1 MNKIGSAGVEGSP
14 NVVTTAKKRLPGIA
28 IQQTLFETFK
38 PEKRYDCILAL
49 HVLEHVDGPV
59 KLLKQMRTWLAD
71 SGSIVIIVPNKNSLH
86 RQLAVNMGLQ
96 KELDDFS
103 ARDVA
108 VGHQRVYCHDSLQ
121 HDVEAAG
128 FKVLDKTGFFLKT
141 LPNSMMLDHSESLIH
156 ALNEISPQVP
166 VELLANIGMVIK

>member
-1 MNKIGSAGVEGSP
+1 LS
-14 NVVTTAKKRLPGIA
+14 GIP
-28 IQQTLFETFK
+28 ITQTLFESFNPK
-38 PEKRYDCILAL
+38 KRYDCILAL
-49 HVLEHVDGPV
+49 HVLEHVDEPV
-59 KLLKQMRTWLAD
+59 KLLRQMRSWLSDA
-71 SGSIVIIVPNKNSLH
+71 GSIVIIVPNKNSLH

-128 FKVLDKTGFFLKT
+128 FEVSVKTGFFLKT
-141 LPNSMMLDHSESLIH
+141 LPNSMMLDHSEALIH
-156 ALNEISPQVP
+156 ALNDISPHIP